1 MKIKLSG
8 MLFLFI
14 VMLSVNSYGAM
25 SSADIDL
32 KVKVLIDKMT
42 LEEKVGQMTQ
52 LTVETMQKQGMDEF
66 TVDIE
71 KVRKFVKD
79 NHVGSVLNCGGQA
92 NHIDTWLKM
101 INTIQNVATKETRLK
116 IPVLYGVDSIHGAN
130 YILEGTLFP
139 QAIAMGATGEPSLVK
154 RGAEITAM
162 ETRAIGIP
170 WNFNPVL
177 GVGRHP
183 MWSRLWE
190 TFGEDTYIVKTMGRA
205 YIEGLQGDDISSVD
219 RVAGCMKHYLGYSI
233 PRGGRDRTPA
243 WIPDRELREIFVP
256 PFQAAVDAGVVTVM
270 VNSSE
275 INGSPVH
282 ASPYYLKMLLRDE
295 LGFEGLVVTDWEDI
309 NNLYTREMVAPDQR
323 TAVKMAVM
331 AGVDMS
337 MVPYDV
343 SFYNHLIDLVK
354 TGEVPVSRI
363 YEAVSSILYVK
374 YKLGLFENAYPPK
387 GQAQKIGSDSSWNDS
402 YKAAQKA
409 MTLLKNDDNVLPL
422 SKKTKVL
429 VVGPTANLL
438 KVLNGGWTYVWQGD
452 REDLYPKDKK
462 TILEALTDKIGS
474 SNVTYVEG
482 VSYDK
487 YINLEDA
494 VKASANCDVI
504 IACLGEMTYCEGMG
518 NIFDLTLPE
527 PQLNLVQTLA
537 KTGKPVVLVL
547 AEGRP
552 RVIREIEPLAKGI
565 LMAYLPGLEGGPA
578 IADVLFGDYNP
589 GGRLPY
595 TYPKYAGG
603 FEWYDFKKS
612 SFPDGKQSQAQWIFG
627 HGLSYTSF
635 EYSNLKLSADK
646 MALDSLDKI
655 FVSVDVKNSGKI
667 AGDEIVQLYL
677 SDVVASITPPN
688 KRLKGFQRIS
698 LQPGQTGTVKFVLER
713 AEFSFIDHESR
724 PAIEKGKFI
733 VKIGDLQKDFWLE

>member
-1 MKIKLSG
+1 MKFKLSFL
-8 MLFLFI
+8 LFLLLAFI
-14 VMLSVNSYGAM
+14 TANSFAVM
-25 SSADIDL
+25 SSADIDR
-32 KVKVLIDKMT
+32 KVQSLLGKMT
-42 LEEKVGQMTQ
+42 VEEKVGQMTQ
-52 LTVETMQKQGMDEF
+52 LTVEPMQKQGISEF

-71 KVRKFVKD
+71 KVRHFVKD
-79 NHVGSVLNCGGQA
+79 NNVGSILNCGGQA

-101 INTIQNVATKETRLK
+101 INTIQDVATKETRLK

-130 YILEGTLFP
+130 YIREGTLFP
-139 QAIAMGATGEPSLVK
+139 QAVAMAAAGEPALVK
-154 RGAEITAM
+154 RGAEITAL
-162 ETRAIGIP
+162 ETRAVGIP

-177 GVGRHP
+177 GVGRQP
-183 MWSRLWE
+183 MWSRIWE
-190 TFGEDTYIVKTMGRA
+190 TFGEDTYIVKTMGSA
-205 YIEGLQGDDISSVD
+205 YINGLQGNDIAAKE

-243 WIPDRELREIFVP
+243 WIPDRELREIFLP
-256 PFQAAVDAGVVTVM
+256 PFKAAVEAGVPTVM

-282 ASPYYLKMLLRDE
+282 ASPYYLKQILRQE

-323 TAVKMAVM
+323 TAVKMAVL

-337 MVPYDV
+337 MVPYDL
-343 SFYNHLIDLVK
+343 SFYNHLVDLVK
-354 TGEVPVSRI
+354 KGEVPMSRI
-363 YEAVSSILYVK
+363 DEAVSCILRVK
-374 YKLGLFENAYPPK
+374 FQLGLFENSYPPK
-387 GQAQKIGSDSSWNDS
+387 GQAAKIGSPSSWKDS

-409 MTLLKNDDNVLPL
+409 MTLLKNGNNILPL
-422 SKKTKVL
+422 SKDSKVL

-452 REDLYPKDKK
+452 REDLYPQEKK
-462 TILEALTDKIGS
+462 TILEAITDKIGS

-482 VSYDK
+482 VDFDK
-487 YINLEDA
+487 EINIQKA
-494 VKASANCDVI
+494 VEASKKCDVI
-504 IACLGEMTYCEGMG
+504 ITCLGEPTYCEGMG
-518 NIFDLTLPE
+518 NIYDLTMTQ
-527 PQLNLVQTLA
+527 PQLSLVQSLA
-537 KTGKPVVLVL
+537 KTGKPIVMVL

-552 RVIREIEPLAKGI
+552 RVIRDIEPLASGI

-578 IADVLFGDYNP
+578 ITDVLFGDYNP

-595 TYPKYAGG
+595 TYPKYPGG

-612 SFPDGKQSQAQWIFG
+612 AFPDGNQQQAQWTFG

-635 EYSNLKLSADK
+635 KYSNLKISTDK
-646 MALDSLDKI
+646 VKLNALDTVT
-655 FVSVDVKNSGKI
+655 VSVDVKNTGKL
-667 AGDEIVQLYL
+667 AGDDIVQLYL

-688 KRLKGFQRIS
+688 RRLKGFERIT
-698 LQPGQTGTVKFVLER
+698 LDPGQSKTVSFELDR
-713 AEFSFIDHESR
+713 DAFSFIDQQSL

-733 VKIGDLQKDFWLE
+733 IKIGKLQKDFWLD